1 MGSQPKILTVVGTR
15 PEAIKLF
22 PLIHALRADGRL
34 AARVCATGQ
43 HAGMLVDVLALA
55 GITPDH
61 DLGLMR
67 AGQSLDRLTARLIET
82 IGEVLDRERPDAVIV
97 QGDTTSA
104 FAGALAA
111 HYRQIPVA
119 HVEAGLRSGNMHHP
133 WPEEFNRKA
142 IAAVADWHFAP
153 TDAAR
158 DALLAENVRR
168 QSVHVTGNTVIDAL
182 LWMRARLARQPSLAE
197 RMIAIEQACHGR
209 RIIAVT
215 CHRRENL
222 DGGVERIAA
231 ALAEL
236 AARNDVAIVLP
247 LHPNPSVRASFLDA
261 LSGRDQVHLV
271 EPLGYPDFV
280 RLLDCAHLVL
290 TDSGGV
296 QEEVP
301 TFGTPVL
308 VTRETTERLEGIA
321 AGTARLVGTDS
332 DRIVA
337 ETARLLDDPVTHAT
351 MAQAHNPY
359 GDGRASGRIVDVLAA
374 QMSASRSRLV

>member
-43 HAGMLVDVLALA
+43 HAGMLADVLALA

-61 DLGLMR
+61 DLGLMC
-67 AGQSLDRLTARLIET
+67 AGQSLDRLTARLFEA
-82 IGEVLDRERPDAVIV
+82 IGEVLDRERPDVVIV

-197 RMIAIEQACHGR
+197 RMSAIEQACHGR

-261 LSGRDQVHLV
+261 LSCRDQVHLV
-271 EPLGYPDFV
+271 EPLGYADFV
-280 RLLDCAHLVL
+280 RLLDCAHLAL

-296 QEEVP
+296 QEEAP
-301 TFGTPVL
+301 ALGTPVL
-308 VTRETTERLEGIA
+308 VMRETTERLEGIA
-321 AGTARLVGTDS
+321 AGTARLVGADS

-374 QMSASRSRLV
+374 ALIA